1 MSAFFQQLGLLWQSI
16 LSVWSWAWWILLPV
30 IAGIIFAELW
40 EQHKRAMFHQS
51 ITWKVLELKVP
62 QNILKTPKAM
72 EQIFSAAYLEGEKHW
87 MSFEMVGRAGA
98 SHFYLRIPSQ
108 FRNMM
113 ESAVYAQYPDA
124 EITEVDD
131 YVKQMPKVM
140 PNQEF
145 DLYGVEQGLAKDA
158 WLPVR
163 TYANFEDSV
172 EERRIDTIALLMES
186 MAKLKDNEQMW
197 IQLVVKP
204 ADEKWKKAAE
214 AAVNKLLGIEDAK
227 KGAGIFSGF
236 GLGVSLQDVIA
247 SPFRHPSENVPPK
260 KEEKPSNK
268 TEHPNKKEQV
278 EGIRQKTGK
287 LAFEAT
293 VRAMYIDRREAL
305 GKDNLSSI
313 TAYFRQFATQNLNAF
328 KPEPTRSTTGKVK
341 GFFKKWQLALR
352 KRDFYAAY
360 AHARPTAG
368 IKCILNTEEL
378 ATVYHFPIA
387 TVGTTEL
394 QKVGSRKG
402 GPPATLPLVG
412 E

>member
-1 MSAFFQQLGLLWQSI
+1 MSVFFQQVGLLWQSI
-16 LSVWSWAWWILLPV
+16 ATVWSWAWWILLPV

-40 EQHKRAMFHQS
+40 EQHQRALFHQG

-72 EQIFSAAYLEGEKHW
+72 EQIFSAAFLEGDKHW
-87 MSFEMVGRAGA
+87 MSFEMVGRAGE
-98 SHFYLRIPSQ
+98 SHFYLRLPSQ

-131 YVKQMPKVM
+131 YIKQMPRVM

-158 WLPVR
+158 WLPIK
-163 TYANFEDSV
+163 TYATFEDSV
-172 EERRIDTIALLMES
+172 EERRIDSIAFLMES
-186 MAKLKDNEQMW
+186 MTKLKGSEQIW

-204 ADEKWKKAAE
+204 ADEKWKKTAD
-214 AAVNKLLGIEDAK
+214 AAVNKLLGIEDK
-227 KGAGIFSGF
+227 KKSSNPFAGF
-236 GLGVSLQDVIA
+236 GLGISAQDIIT
-247 SPFRHPSENVPPK
+247 SPFRHPDEAAAVK
-260 KEEKPSNK
+260 KEEKPKEKND
-268 TEHPNKKEQV
+268 HPGKKEQV
-278 EGIRQKTGK
+278 DGIRQKISK
-287 LAFEAT
+287 HVFEAT
-293 VRAMYIDRREAL
+293 VRAMYLDRREAL

-313 TAYFRQFATQNLNAF
+313 AAFFRQFATQNLNAF
-328 KPEPTRSTTGKVK
+328 KPEPTRSTTGKIT

-352 KRDFYAAY
+352 KRDFFAAY

-368 IKCILNTEEL
+368 AKCILNTEEL
-378 ATVYHFPIA
+378 ATVYHFPIG

-402 GPPATLPLVG
+402 GPPATLPLMG

>member
-1 MSAFFQQLGLLWQSI
+1 
-16 LSVWSWAWWILLPV
+16 LLPV

-40 EQHKRAMFHQS
+40 EQHKHATFHQS
-51 ITWKVLELKVP
+51 ITWKLLELKVP

-72 EQIFSAAYLEGEKHW
+72 EQIFNAAYLEGEKHW
-87 MSFEMVGRAGA
+87 MSFEMVGHAGG
-98 SHFYLRIPSQ
+98 SKFYLRIPSQ

-113 ESAVYAQYPDA
+113 EAAVYAQYPDA
-124 EITEVDD
+124 EITEADD

-158 WLPVR
+158 WLPIR

-186 MAKLKDNEQMW
+186 MAKLKDSEQMW

-204 ADEKWKKAAE
+204 ADDKWKKAAE
-214 AAVNKLLGIEDAK
+214 KAVNKLLGIDDGK
-227 KGAGIFSGF
+227 KSGGILSGF
-236 GLGVSLQDVIA
+236 GLGVSAQDIIA
-247 SPFRHPSENVPPK
+247 APFRHPNEVTPPK
-260 KEEKPSNK
+260 KEEKPKDK

-278 EGIRQKTGK
+278 EGIRLKTAK

-293 VRAMYIDRREAL
+293 VRALYIDRRETL

-313 TAYFRQFATQNLNAF
+313 AAYFRQFGTQNLNAF
-328 KPEPTRSTTGKVK
+328 KPEPTRTTGKVT
-341 GFFKKWQLALR
+341 GFFKKWRLALR
-352 KRDFYAAY
+352 KRDFFAAY

-378 ATVYHFPIA
+378 ATVYHFPIG

-402 GPPATLPLVG
+402 GPPATLPMM